1 MPRKKQLKSLEEVPR
16 EQKLAAYYNML
27 ITKIRSED
35 SPESFACFFNIMEG
49 VPPHKEGMRW
59 IRKAYYA
66 HSIGKGLLNECF
78 RESGKTTVFSKYFA
92 LYRIGKEPHKTGMI
106 TRITDGKAKET
117 VNAVK
122 HIIEN
127 SPLWSAIFPQ
137 IVPDKARGWSED
149 GYFVKDESMDSK
161 EWEVLRSRS
170 PDYPSIVGYGTGSGA
185 IVGSR
190 INGFFVGDDVHD
202 LTNTTSTRELNS
214 IKRWYVETLYYCFV
228 TGLWEIW
235 NFTPWLYNDLYAD
248 LKANTDRYIHTHTPV
263 MWPANEGDKDVVY
276 WPPDPRIPYSGKWY
290 RLAWSE
296 RWPIERIVDKYLAK
310 TSSPD
315 EEISFAFERQMLC
328 DVEVTKGA
336 NLKAEWLHPFP
347 ADKIDDNWPV
357 FFGIDYAST
366 QDKIRDKSRDYFA
379 LAEVRAIPG
388 GGLVL
393 IGGHRAHFFKAE
405 ALEYAMTRWGY
416 YRELLQL
423 MGVESIGNGKEY
435 YNDLVLLNDV
445 YGRAPPLF
453 EVRSFPNRR
462 DVDGMVENWLSTRF
476 KLSRIWVSDAPS
488 PFIGHFKN
496 EWLMFPN
503 HEHNDC
509 LAAVL
514 MACLAAEGMMPSTT
528 ERVFKKPKQKS
539 PYADLATVG
548 RT

>member
-1 MPRKKQLKSLEEVPR
+1 MTRKKQLKSLEEVPR
-16 EQKLAAYYNML
+16 EQKEAVYKLMLINYIRTRDDPQAFAYY
-27 ITKIRSED
+27 
-35 SPESFACFFNIMEG
+35 FYIMED
-49 VPPHKEGMRW
+49 VHLHKEGW
-59 IRKAYYA
+59 KWVRKAYKA
-66 HSIGKGLLNECF
+66 HQEGKGLLNRCH
-78 RESGKTTVFSKYFA
+78 RESGKTTVFSKHFLA
-92 LYRIGKEPHKTGMI
+92 YRVGKEPHKTSMI
-106 TRITDGKAKET
+106 FRINDTKAKET
-117 VNAVK
+117 TLAVAN
-122 HIIEN
+122 IIDN
-127 SPLWSAIFPQ
+127 NPLWKAIFPN
-137 IVPDKARGWSED
+137 IVPDKDLGWSQA
-149 GYFVKDESMDSK
+149 GYYVKDTSMDK
-161 EWEVLRSRS
+161 NQWEVLRSRS
-170 PDYPSIVGYGTGSGA
+170 PSYPSFVGYGIGSSA
-185 IVGSR
+185 AVGSR
-190 INGFFVGDDVHD
+190 VNGTMVVDDIHGIE
-202 LTNTTSTRELNS
+202 NTTSSRELS
-214 IKRWYVETLYYCFV
+214 RVKRWYIEEYLYY
-228 TGLWEIW
+228 LMQDAWEIW

-248 LKANTDRYIHTHTPV
+248 LGTNTDRYLMNTTPV
-263 MWPANEGDKDVVY
+263 MESANEGDEGATYWEKDERV
-276 WPPDPRIPYSGKWY
+276 PYSGKWY
-290 RLAWSE
+290 RLY
-296 RWPIERIVDKYLAK
+296 WPEVWGFDRITQKYISRP
-310 TSSPD
+310 SSPD

-528 ERVFKKPKQKS
+528 ERAFKKPKQKS